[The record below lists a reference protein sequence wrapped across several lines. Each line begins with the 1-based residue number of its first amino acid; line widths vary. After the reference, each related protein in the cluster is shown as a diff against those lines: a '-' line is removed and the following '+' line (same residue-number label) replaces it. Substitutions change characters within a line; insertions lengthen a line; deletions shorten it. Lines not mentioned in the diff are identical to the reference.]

1 MVAGQ
6 EFIKMETLE
15 KVIIKQGG
23 VGSGGGGLLAG
34 VSL

>member
-6 EFIKMETLE
+6 FIKMETLE

-23 VGSGGGGLLAG
+23 VGSEGG
-34 VSL
+34 VF